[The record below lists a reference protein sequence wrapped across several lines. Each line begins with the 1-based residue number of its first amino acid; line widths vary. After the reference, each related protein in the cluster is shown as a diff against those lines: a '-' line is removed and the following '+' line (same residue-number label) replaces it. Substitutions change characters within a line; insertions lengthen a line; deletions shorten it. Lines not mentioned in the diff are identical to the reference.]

1 MSDYVSATELQTE
14 DTASVDKRIKKS
26 CSVGVH
32 NQRGTGLRRHG
43 DWVGQR
49 ATDRDISVIG
59 DGSNEIVLTGG
70 ETCIEEHLSH
80 APRIGD
86 HLHLGQE
93 VHQGLG
99 DNRGGVAE
107 IQEGGALQ
115 KEWMAVCRVAL
126 PWTRRNMIRF
136 PNRGTP

>member
-1 MSDYVSATELQTE
+1 MSATELQTE

-26 CSVGVH
+26 FSVGVH